1 MGLEVVIEE
10 IRAKGQRE
18 AELIRQE
25 GQQEA
30 TQILK
35 DAQERAE
42 KIKLDAE
49 SELEKQISHLMN
61 QEISAANLVVK
72 RLQLNTQ
79 KELLDQVYQNA
90 LSSIS
95 RLPEDFH
102 RKALKTMLQKAE
114 KEIPRGIV
122 HCNERDMPA
131 LKQILAQDPGL
142 KGYSTGKTQ
151 KIEGGVIVESEDGE
165 LQLDYSYRTF
175 LDQVWETG
183 LKDASAI
190 LFG

>member
-1 MGLEVVIEE
+1 MGLDVVIEE

-18 AELIRQE
+18 AGEIRLE
-25 GQQEA
+25 GQNEG

-35 DAQERAE
+35 AAQEKAE
-42 KIKLDAE
+42 KIKMDVE
-49 SELEKQISHLMN
+49 SDVEKQISHLMN

-102 RKALKTMLQKAE
+102 REALKLVLGKAV

-131 LKQILAQDPGL
+131 LKQLLAQDPGL

-165 LQLDYSYRTF
+165 LQIDYSYATF
-175 LDQVWETG
+175 LEQVWETG